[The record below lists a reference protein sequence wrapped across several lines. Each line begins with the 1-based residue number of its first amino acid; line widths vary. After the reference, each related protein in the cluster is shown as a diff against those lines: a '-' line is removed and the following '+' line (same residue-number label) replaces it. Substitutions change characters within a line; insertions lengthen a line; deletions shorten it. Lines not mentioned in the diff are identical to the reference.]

1 MAAVFQ
7 LDVLAASVPF
17 FQGKCVSAVIP
28 VVDGEY
34 GVLAGHSNAVGAVC
48 AGELRFETE
57 DGEHRRAAVAPGLFK
72 IDGDR
77 VLLLLDA
84 AEWPED
90 IDVNRALRA
99 RREAEEELRQKR
111 SMAEYQ
117 LAQGNLARALNRLR
131 ISGRAVSSGSCP
143 SPSMWRRS
151 SAAHPAYSCRCTRR
165 CGALRRYCPA
175 RWTSIPRRRFS
186 TRAPLTT

>member
-1 MAAVFQ
+1 MAGTFQ

-17 FQGKCVSAVIP
+17 FRGRCVSAVIP
-28 VVDGEY
+28 TPDGEY
-34 GVLAGHSNAVGAVC
+34 GVLAGHCKTVGAVS

-57 DGEHRRAAVAPGLFK
+57 DGEIRRAAVAPGLFK

-84 AEWPED
+84 AERPED

-99 RREAEEELRQKR
+99 RQEAEEQLRQKR

-131 ISGRAVSSGSCP
+131 ISGRG
-143 SPSMWRRS
+143 
-151 SAAHPAYSCRCTRR
+151 
-165 CGALRRYCPA
+165 
-175 RWTSIPRRRFS
+175 
-186 TRAPLTT
+186 

>member
-1 MAAVFQ
+1 MAATFQ

-17 FQGKCVSAVIP
+17 FRGRCVSAVIP
-28 VVDGEY
+28 TTDGEY
-34 GVLAGHSNAVGAVC
+34 GVLAGHCKTVGAVS

-57 DGEHRRAAVAPGLFK
+57 DGEIRRAAVAPGLFK

-84 AEWPED
+84 AERPED
-90 IDVNRALRA
+90 IDVSRALRA
-99 RREAEEELRQKR
+99 RQEAEEQLRQKR

-131 ISGRAVSSGSCP
+131 ISGRG
-143 SPSMWRRS
+143 
-151 SAAHPAYSCRCTRR
+151 
-165 CGALRRYCPA
+165 
-175 RWTSIPRRRFS
+175 
-186 TRAPLTT
+186 

>member
-28 VVDGEY
+28 VTDGEY

-99 RREAEEELRQKR
+99 RREAEEESGITGLELDPVPVHVSIHPIQCKNSPPTRHFDVR
-111 SMAEYQ
+111 FVANAPEGAREVISDESLD
-117 LAQGNLARALNRLR
+117 LAWVPVTDVPEHLSELVAFALDR
-131 ISGRAVSSGSCP
+131 G
-143 SPSMWRRS
+143 
-151 SAAHPAYSCRCTRR
+151 
-165 CGALRRYCPA
+165 
-175 RWTSIPRRRFS
+175 
-186 TRAPLTT
+186 

>member
-28 VVDGEY
+28 VTDGEY

-57 DGEHRRAAVAPGLFK
+57 DGEPGLFK

-131 ISGRAVSSGSCP
+131 ISGR
-143 SPSMWRRS
+143 M
-151 SAAHPAYSCRCTRR
+151 
-165 CGALRRYCPA
+165 
-175 RWTSIPRRRFS
+175 
-186 TRAPLTT
+186 

>member
-17 FQGKCVSAVIP
+17 FQGKCVSVVIP
-28 VVDGEY
+28 VTDGEY

-57 DGEHRRAAVAPGLFK
+57 DGRAAVAPGLFK

-131 ISGRAVSSGSCP
+131 ISGR
-143 SPSMWRRS
+143 M
-151 SAAHPAYSCRCTRR
+151 
-165 CGALRRYCPA
+165 
-175 RWTSIPRRRFS
+175 
-186 TRAPLTT
+186 

>member
-1 MAAVFQ
+1 MAATFQ

-17 FQGKCVSAVIP
+17 FRGKCVSAVLP
-28 VVDGEY
+28 TDDGEY
-34 GVLAGHSNAVGAVC
+34 GVLAGHCNTVGAVC

-57 DGEHRRAAVAPGLFK
+57 AGETRRAAVAPGLFK

-77 VLLLLDA
+77 LLLLVDA
-84 AEWPED
+84 AERPED

-99 RREAEEELRQKR
+99 REEAEEALRQRR

-131 ISGRAVSSGSCP
+131 VSGRG
-143 SPSMWRRS
+143 
-151 SAAHPAYSCRCTRR
+151 
-165 CGALRRYCPA
+165 
-175 RWTSIPRRRFS
+175 
-186 TRAPLTT
+186 

>member
-28 VVDGEY
+28 VTDGEY

-57 DGEHRRAAVAPGLFK
+57 DGK

-84 AEWPED
+84 AEWPKD

-131 ISGRAVSSGSCP
+131 ISGR
-143 SPSMWRRS
+143 M
-151 SAAHPAYSCRCTRR
+151 
-165 CGALRRYCPA
+165 
-175 RWTSIPRRRFS
+175 
-186 TRAPLTT
+186 

>member
-1 MAAVFQ
+1 MAATFQ

-17 FQGKCVSAVIP
+17 FRGKCVSAVLP
-28 VVDGEY
+28 TDDGEY
-34 GVLAGHSNAVGAVC
+34 GVLAGHCNTVGAVC

-57 DGEHRRAAVAPGLFK
+57 AGETRRAAVAPGLFK

-77 VLLLLDA
+77 VLLRVDDA
-84 AEWPED
+84 ERPED

-99 RREAEEELRQKR
+99 REEAEEALRQKR

-131 ISGRAVSSGSCP
+131 VSGRG
-143 SPSMWRRS
+143 
-151 SAAHPAYSCRCTRR
+151 
-165 CGALRRYCPA
+165 
-175 RWTSIPRRRFS
+175 
-186 TRAPLTT
+186 

>member
-28 VVDGEY
+28 VTDGEY

-57 DGEHRRAAVAPGLFK
+57 DGEHRRAAVAPGLFN
-72 IDGDR
+72 
-77 VLLLLDA
+77 
-84 AEWPED
+84 

-131 ISGRAVSSGSCP
+131 ISGRG
-143 SPSMWRRS
+143 
-151 SAAHPAYSCRCTRR
+151 
-165 CGALRRYCPA
+165 
-175 RWTSIPRRRFS
+175 
-186 TRAPLTT
+186 

>member
-1 MAAVFQ
+1 MAATFQ

-17 FQGKCVSAVIP
+17 FRGKCVSAVLP
-28 VVDGEY
+28 TDDGEY
-34 GVLAGHSNAVGAVC
+34 GVLAGHCNTVGAMC

-57 DGEHRRAAVAPGLFK
+57 AGETRRAAVAPGLFK

-77 VLLLLDA
+77 VLLLVDA
-84 AEWPED
+84 AERPED

-99 RREAEEELRQKR
+99 REEAEEALRQRR

-131 ISGRAVSSGSCP
+131 VSGRG
-143 SPSMWRRS
+143 
-151 SAAHPAYSCRCTRR
+151 
-165 CGALRRYCPA
+165 
-175 RWTSIPRRRFS
+175 
-186 TRAPLTT
+186 

>member
-1 MAAVFQ
+1 MAATFQ

-17 FQGKCVSAVIP
+17 FRGKCVSAVLP
-28 VVDGEY
+28 TADGEY
-34 GVLAGHSNAVGAVC
+34 GVLAGHCNTVGAVC

-57 DGEHRRAAVAPGLFK
+57 AGETRRAAVAPGLFE

-77 VLLLLDA
+77 VLLLVDA
-84 AEWPED
+84 AERPED

-99 RREAEEELRQKR
+99 REEAEEALRQRR

-131 ISGRAVSSGSCP
+131 VSGRG
-143 SPSMWRRS
+143 
-151 SAAHPAYSCRCTRR
+151 
-165 CGALRRYCPA
+165 
-175 RWTSIPRRRFS
+175 
-186 TRAPLTT
+186 